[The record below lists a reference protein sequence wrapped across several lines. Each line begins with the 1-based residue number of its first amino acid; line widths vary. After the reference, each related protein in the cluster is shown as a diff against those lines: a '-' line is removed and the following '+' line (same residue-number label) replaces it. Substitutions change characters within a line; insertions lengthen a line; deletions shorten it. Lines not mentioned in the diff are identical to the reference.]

1 MVKSAAKTVD
11 DYLAELPEDRRAEVE
26 RVRNVVLDH
35 LPDGYQELMQYG
47 MIGYAVP
54 LDRLPNTYN
63 GEPLA
68 YAALA
73 AQKRYISLYLNNV
86 YGDRDTETW
95 FTERF
100 RASGKKLDMGKSCV
114 HFKRADDLP
123 LDLIAE
129 TIARTPAEEF
139 IAVYETS
146 RAGRAKKR

>member
-26 RVRNVVLDH
+26 RVRNVVLEH

-146 RAGRAKKR
+146 RAGRGKKR